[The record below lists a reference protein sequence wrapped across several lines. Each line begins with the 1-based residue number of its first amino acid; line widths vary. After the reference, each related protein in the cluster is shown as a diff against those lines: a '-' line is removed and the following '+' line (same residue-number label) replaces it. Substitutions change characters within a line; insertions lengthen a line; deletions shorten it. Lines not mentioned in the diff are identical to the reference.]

1 MNLRQHPELEL
12 SYFSRDNQDVRTN
25 WTEKG
30 KRFYINPDAFFV
42 LRSKAAEQEQMGFF
56 MEADRSTMTLERLVN
71 KYGMY
76 TAMFE
81 KRVHNEAY
89 KVKHFRVLTVT
100 KSAERA
106 SNALQY
112 ATREPNKTRKK
123 TDPFIIPKNRRGLFF
138 FTTDL
143 SYSEHP
149 QNVLAAIWRKT
160 NKPQELDC
168 FIPSP
173 LPRR

>member
-1 MNLRQHPELEL
+1 M
-12 SYFSRDNQDVRTN
+12 VRV
-25 WTEKG
+25 
-30 KRFYINPDAFFV
+30 R
-42 LRSKAAEQEQMGFF
+42 
-56 MEADRSTMTLERLVN
+56 
-71 KYGMY
+71 
-76 TAMFE
+76 
-81 KRVHNEAY
+81 HEAY
-89 KVKHFRVLTVT
+89 KVKHFHVLTVT

-143 SYSEHP
+143 AYNEHP

-160 NKPQELDC
+160 NNPQQLDC

-173 LPRR
+173 LPRL